1 MARRGQRK
9 DGRYTISVVAEMFE
23 IHPQTLRMYEREGLL
38 EPGRSEGKTRLYSD
52 EDLERLELILSLTRE
67 MGVNLAGVEVI
78 IDLRNKLV
86 LAVERLTELEE
97 IFRSD
102 AMDELRDQLRYVSPE
117 KGAMIPL
124 RAAKLVPLKRA
135 KVVPLKRKTK

>member
-1 MARRGQRK
+1 MARRAQRK
-9 DGRYTISVVAEMFE
+9 DGKYTISVVAEMFDV
-23 IHPQTLRMYEREGLL
+23 HPQTLRMYEREGLL

-52 EDLERLELILSLTRE
+52 EDLERVEMILTLTRE

-78 IDLRNKLV
+78 IDLRAKLV
-86 LAVERLTELEE
+86 LAVERLTEFEE

-102 AMDELRDQLRYVSPE
+102 AMQELRDQLRYVSPD

-124 RAAKLVPLKRA
+124 RSAKLVRMKRRA
-135 KVVPLKRKTK
+135 N

>member
-1 MARRGQRK
+1 MARRVQRK
-9 DGRYTISVVAEMFE
+9 DGKYTISVVAEMFDV
-23 IHPQTLRMYEREGLL
+23 HPQTLRMYEREGLL

-52 EDLERLELILSLTRE
+52 EDLERVEMILTLTRE

-78 IDLRNKLV
+78 IDLRAKLV
-86 LAVERLTELEE
+86 LAVERLTEFEE

-102 AMDELRDQLRYVSPE
+102 AMQELRDQLRCVSPD

-124 RAAKLVPLKRA
+124 RSAKLVRMKRR
-135 KVVPLKRKTK
+135 VN

>member
-1 MARRGQRK
+1 MARRGQRRQRK
-9 DGRYTISVVAEMFE
+9 DGKYTISVVAEMFE

-52 EDLERLELILSLTRE
+52 EDLERLEMILTLTRD

-78 IDLRNKLV
+78 IDLQHKLV
-86 LAVERLTELEE
+86 QAVERLSELEE

-124 RAAKLVPLKRA
+124 RSAKLVR
-135 KVVPLKRKTK
+135 LKRKAN

>member
-1 MARRGQRK
+1 MARRVQRK
-9 DGRYTISVVAEMFE
+9 DGKYTISVVAEMFDV
-23 IHPQTLRMYEREGLL
+23 HPQTLRMYEREGLL

-52 EDLERLELILSLTRE
+52 EDLERVEMILTLTRE

-78 IDLRNKLV
+78 IDLRAKLV
-86 LAVERLTELEE
+86 LAVERLTEFEE

-102 AMDELRDQLRYVSPE
+102 AMQELRDQLRYVSPD

-124 RAAKLVPLKRA
+124 RSAKLVRMKRRA
-135 KVVPLKRKTK
+135 N

>member
-1 MARRGQRK
+1 MARRVQRK
-9 DGRYTISVVAEMFE
+9 DGKYTISVVAEMFDV
-23 IHPQTLRMYEREGLL
+23 HPQTLRMYEREGLL

-52 EDLERLELILSLTRE
+52 EDLERVEMILTLTRE

-78 IDLRNKLV
+78 IDLRAKLV
-86 LAVERLTELEE
+86 LAVERLTEFEE

-102 AMDELRDQLRYVSPE
+102 AMQELRDQLRYVSPD

-124 RAAKLVPLKRA
+124 RSAKLVRMKRR
-135 KVVPLKRKTK
+135 VN

>member
-38 EPGRSEGKTRLYSD
+38 EPGRSEGKTRLYSE
-52 EDLERLELILSLTRE
+52 EDLERLELILNLTRD

-86 LAVERLTELEE
+86 LAIQRLTELEE

-102 AMDELRDQLRYVSPE
+102 AMEELRDQLRYVSPE

-124 RAAKLVPLKRA
+124 RAAKLVPLMRKA
-135 KVVPLKRKTK
+135 K